1 MSTVVFLLRSSWR
14 VCTRSYP
21 TMWPVS
27 ESVAAL
33 FAALFYRELTAAGQ
47 GTIDVTAIVRSTR
60 DRLSTMPRADALGT
74 VAGLRRATDGIAA
87 RLTLDSFAADIR
99 RRGDPPFHRRVG
111 ALGLLRQRPRQ
122 SHGRGSEWST
132 VTISASRQRSRH
144 LDRSSDSYARK
155 PPPTSWSQ
163 AGRPR
168 AQERPPVSDVPAR
181 TRRVTLSVSC
191 IRL

>member
-1 MSTVVFLLRSSWR
+1 
-14 VCTRSYP
+14 
-21 TMWPVS
+21 MWPVS

-99 RRGDPPFHRRVG
+99 RRGDPPFTDAWELSAFYVSGQGSLTVG
-111 ALGLLRQRPRQ
+111 GANGQP
-122 SHGRGSEWST
+122 
-132 VTISASRQRSRH
+132 
-144 LDRSSDSYARK
+144 
-155 PPPTSWSQ
+155 
-163 AGRPR
+163 
-168 AQERPPVSDVPAR
+168 
-181 TRRVTLSVSC
+181 
-191 IRL
+191 